1 MFFMNLV
8 WQRFT
13 LSTLPLKEYLATSYV
28 HRYLVGLLSS
38 WRQTSVLLQ
47 WGDAIAAA
55 LLSLIYALAPFASST
70 LVGFLLVAC
79 VGFWLL
85 LTLSDEVTPTNIS
98 SSVTPIHL
106 LVLLY
111 WGVAAIATALSPV
124 KKAALSDLGTLT
136 LYLLLFTL
144 CARVLRSPRLRS
156 WIIILYLHVSLIVS
170 VYGLRQWFFGATALA
185 TWVDPESPM
194 SKTTRVYSYLGN
206 PNLLAGYLLP
216 AVIFSLVA
224 IFVWQSWPKKAL
236 ALTMLIVNISCLIL
250 TFSRGGWIGLV
261 VALLAVMALLVYW
274 KSVEM
279 PRFWRT
285 WSIPIVLGSLIGVLV
300 LAVIF
305 VEPVQL
311 RVFSIFADRKD
322 SSNNFRRNVWDA
334 VFEMIRD
341 RPIFGIG
348 PGHGSFNK
356 VYPLYQRPRYTALSA
371 YSILFEVTVET
382 GFVGLACFLWLL
394 IVTFNTALLQLRRLR
409 QIRSVEGFWL
419 IGAIAILLGML
430 AHGTVDTVWY
440 RPEVNTLWWL
450 IVALIASYWKPLV
463 QNQTNTTN
471 SEPAVN

>member
-13 LSTLPLKEYLATSYV
+13 LSSLPLKEYLATSYV
-28 HRYLVGLLSS
+28 HRSVVGLLSS
-38 WRQTSVLLQ
+38 WRQSSVLLQ

-55 LLSLIYALAPFASST
+55 LLSLIYAVAPFASST

-79 VGFWLL
+79 VAFWLL
-85 LTLSDEVTPTNIS
+85 LTLSDEVTSKNV

-106 LVLLY
+106 LVFLY

-136 LYLLLFTL
+136 LYLLLFVL

-156 WIIILYLHVSLIVS
+156 WIIIVYLHISLIVS
-170 VYGLRQWFFGATALA
+170 IYGLQQWFFGATALA
-185 TWVDPESPM
+185 TWVDPESPL

-224 IFVWQSWPKKAL
+224 IFAWQSWFKKAL
-236 ALTMLIVNISCLIL
+236 ALTMLIVNTACLIL

-261 VALLAVMALLVYW
+261 VAFLVVMALLVYW

-285 WSIPIVLGSLIGVLV
+285 WSLPIVLGGLIGVLV

-305 VEPVQL
+305 VEPVRL
-311 RVFSIFADRKD
+311 RVLSIFADRKD

-348 PGHGSFNK
+348 PGHNSFNK
-356 VYPLYQRPRYTALSA
+356 VYPLYQRPRFTALSA

-382 GFVGLACFLWLL
+382 GFVGLACFLWLI
-394 IVTFNTALLQLRRLR
+394 IVTFNTAFLQVQRLR
-409 QIRSVEGFWL
+409 QLRNVEGFWL

-450 IVALIASYWKPLV
+450 VVGLIASYWTPLA
-463 QNQTNTTN
+463 QNQTNSSS